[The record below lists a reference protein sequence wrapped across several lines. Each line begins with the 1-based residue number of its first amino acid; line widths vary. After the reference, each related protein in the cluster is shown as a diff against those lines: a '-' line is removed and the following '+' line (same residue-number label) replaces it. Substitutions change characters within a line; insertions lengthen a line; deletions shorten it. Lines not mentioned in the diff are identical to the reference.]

1 MFLTYNRCAIFVPLV
16 IYCNYYLFMSCTQA
30 WVDGVRSM
38 MEVIIVL
45 LLAWGLGAA
54 ITASYTKNLR
64 ILGGSCSACN

>member
-1 MFLTYNRCAIFVPLV
+1 MLLTYNRCAILV
-16 IYCNYYLFMSCTQA
+16 QLGNYYLFILYTQA

-54 ITASYTKNLR
+54 ITPSYTKNLR
-64 ILGGSCSACN
+64 TLGGSCSTCK